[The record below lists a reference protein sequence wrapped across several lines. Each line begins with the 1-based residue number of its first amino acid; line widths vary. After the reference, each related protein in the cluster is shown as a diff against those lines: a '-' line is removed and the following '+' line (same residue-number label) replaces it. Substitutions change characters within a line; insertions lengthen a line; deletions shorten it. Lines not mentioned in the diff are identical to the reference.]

1 MRWIFVHFISYDPTQ
16 PDNIYSH
23 VGAVNELRTF
33 TTYFSEGEKPHPD
46 IMISSLH
53 KMPTFPILSLPVLT
67 DGFTTKTGWIFL
79 GRKITLR
86 TTAGKDRSSNVEIGA
101 KAKRCTCT
109 SDKKGAKYSSG
120 KNSGQKKMFFFIF
133 FCRGRWFNFKCI
145 LRMFVELLVKNV

>member
-86 TTAGKDRSSNVEIGA
+86 TTAGKDRSSNVEIAA
-101 KAKRCTCT
+101 KAKRCQAALALQI
-109 SDKKGAKYSSG
+109 KKWAKHSIG
-120 KNSGQKKMFFFIF
+120 KNNGQKI
-133 FCRGRWFNFKCI
+133 
-145 LRMFVELLVKNV
+145 

>member
-79 GRKITLR
+79 GRKITLM
-86 TTAGKDRSSNVEIGA
+86 TAAGKDRSSNVEIAA
-101 KAKRCTCT
+101 KAKRCQ
-109 SDKKGAKYSSG
+109 AALALQI
-120 KNSGQKKMFFFIF
+120 KN
-133 FCRGRWFNFKCI
+133 
-145 LRMFVELLVKNV
+145 VKNIQSERTLDRRFYIILWRPLV

>member
-23 VGAVNELRTF
+23 VGAVNESRTF

-67 DGFTTKTGWIFL
+67 DGFTTKTGWICL

-86 TTAGKDRSSNVEIGA
+86 TTAGKDRSSNVEIAA
-101 KAKRCTCT
+101 KAKRCQ
-109 SDKKGAKYSSG
+109 AALALQI
-120 KNSGQKKMFFFIF
+120 KNGQNIQSERTMDRRFDI
-133 FCRGRWFNFKCI
+133 I
-145 LRMFVELLVKNV
+145 LWRPLV